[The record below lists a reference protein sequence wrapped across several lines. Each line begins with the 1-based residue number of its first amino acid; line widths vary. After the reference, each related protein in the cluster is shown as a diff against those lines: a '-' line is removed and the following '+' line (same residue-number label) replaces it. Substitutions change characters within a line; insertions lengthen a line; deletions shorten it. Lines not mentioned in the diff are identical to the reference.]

1 MSEPKSQA
9 VATAETK
16 PARPLL
22 TVRDIKK
29 SFGHVR
35 ALNGVSFT
43 VDKATVVALL
53 GDNGAGKSTLIR
65 ILNGI
70 YAPDEGEIL
79 WNGHSVQLRSPRDAS
94 ALGVATVYQDLAI
107 IDQLSIYRNMF
118 LGREETVTW
127 KLGPFRFL
135 DHTRAKRESSE
146 ALAALGIKI
155 RSTETSVEALS
166 GGQRQS
172 IAIARAVHFG
182 GELLILD
189 EPTSALSL
197 RQTKQVLQTIENAR
211 ERGTS
216 VLLISHNIHHVFE
229 VSDRFVVLSHGETV
243 ANFARGEADVNEVS
257 SLIVHGRAVER

>member
-1 MSEPKSQA
+1 MNEPSRSA
-9 VATAETK
+9 
-16 PARPLL
+16 PLL
-22 TVRDIKK
+22 EVKKIKK
-29 SFGHVR
+29 TFGQVR
-35 ALNGVSFT
+35 ALNGVSFA
-43 VDKATVVALL
+43 VDKGTVVALL

-70 YAPDEGEIL
+70 YTPDEGDIL
-79 WNGHSVQLRSPRDAS
+79 WNGRSVNLRSPRDAS
-94 ALGVATVYQDLAI
+94 ALGFATVYQDLAM
-107 IDQLSIYRNMF
+107 IDQLSIYRNLF
-118 LGREETVTW
+118 LGRENNVSW

-135 DHTRAKRESSE
+135 DHKRAKREASE

-155 RSTETSVEALS
+155 RSTDTLVEALS

-197 RQTKQVLQTIENAR
+197 RQTKQVLETIEKIR

-216 VLLISHNIHHVFE
+216 VILISHNIGHAFE

-243 ANFARGEADVNEVS
+243 ANLSRVETNENHVS
-257 SLIVHGRAVER
+257 SLVREGRAVER